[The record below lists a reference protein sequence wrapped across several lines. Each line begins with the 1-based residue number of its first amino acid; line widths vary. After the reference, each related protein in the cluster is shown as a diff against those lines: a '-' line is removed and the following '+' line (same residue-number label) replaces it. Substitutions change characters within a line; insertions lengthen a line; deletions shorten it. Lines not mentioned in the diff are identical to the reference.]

1 MLKCLLKKIKMKIT
15 LKLKIHFSFYNNC
28 LLQKFENYLIAK
40 SLQDLKKR
48 SKGWINRV
56 QMDNSNIHMI
66 YVLLDGVGDLPH
78 PDLDGKTPLE
88 AANTPT
94 LDKIASN
101 GTIGE
106 VISVGKGIAPESD
119 IAVFNMLGYKFEHA
133 DYAGRGVIEAIGVG
147 IDFKDGDLALRGNYS
162 TLDENEVITDRRAGR
177 HIEKEDAD
185 GIAKEL
191 EEKIQFSIPD
201 TKIVVAPTI
210 GHRVTV
216 RIRAPSKKLSSR
228 ITNTDPAYSNIGGMG
243 VAKAVGDFLKVEKC
257 LPLEDVEDAKITSNL
272 VNEFS
277 EQSINIMKN
286 SDINKKRKEQNKKQL
301 SCILL
306 RDAGNKYPDVPPIN
320 EKHEMKFSCIVDMP
334 VELGISEVLKMKAF
348 EAGGLTDYEEK
359 AKVAAK
365 AMETHNAIYVHLKG
379 PDEFGHDGD
388 AIGKMKNIEEID
400 QRFFKTLVENID
412 SSNVAIIISA
422 DHSTPCINKGHSD
435 DPVPVVVS
443 ADFIKND
450 GTTRMTEEQAKK
462 GSIGLLQGAEVVT
475 KSLELI
481 RSQIKPNH

>member
-1 MLKCLLKKIKMKIT
+1 
-15 LKLKIHFSFYNNC
+15 
-28 LLQKFENYLIAK
+28 
-40 SLQDLKKR
+40 
-48 SKGWINRV
+48 
-56 QMDNSNIHMI
+56 MDNSDVHMI

-88 AANTPT
+88 AANTPV

-101 GTIGE
+101 GAIGE

-119 IAVFNMLGYKFEHA
+119 IAVFNMLGYKFNHA

-147 IDFKDGDLALRGNYS
+147 IDFKDGDLALRGNFS
-162 TLDENEVITDRRAGR
+162 TLNDDDIIIDRRAGR

-185 GIAKEL
+185 GVAKEI
-191 EEKIQFSIPD
+191 EEKIKFSDPN
-201 TKIVVAPTI
+201 TSVVVSPTI

-216 RIRAPSKKLSSR
+216 RIRTNTQKLSSK

-243 VAKAVGDFLKVEKC
+243 VAKAVGDFLKIEKC
-257 LPLEDVEDAKITSNL
+257 LPIEENDDAKFTASL

-277 EQSINIMKN
+277 EQSINILKE
-286 SDINKKRKEQNKKQL
+286 SQINEKRRVADKKQL

-306 RDAGNKYPDVPPIN
+306 RDAGNKFPDVIPIN
-320 EKHEMKFSCIVDMP
+320 EKYGMKFSCIVDMP
-334 VELGISEVLKMKAF
+334 VELGISDVLEMKAF

-359 AKVAAK
+359 ARVAAK
-365 AMETHNAIYVHLKG
+365 AMETQNSIYVHLKG

-400 QRFFKTLVENID
+400 QRFFKTLVDNID
-412 SSNVAIIISA
+412 SSKVAIIISA

-443 ADFIKND
+443 GDFIKND

-462 GSIGLLQGAEVVT
+462 GSIGLLQGAEVVS

-481 RSQIKPNH
+481 KSQK

>member
-1 MLKCLLKKIKMKIT
+1 
-15 LKLKIHFSFYNNC
+15 
-28 LLQKFENYLIAK
+28 
-40 SLQDLKKR
+40 
-48 SKGWINRV
+48 
-56 QMDNSNIHMI
+56 MI

-88 AANTPT
+88 AANTPI
-94 LDKIASN
+94 LDKIAQN
-101 GTIGE
+101 GAIGE

-119 IAVFNMLGYKFEHA
+119 IAVFNMLGYKFHHS

-147 IDFKDGDLALRGNYS
+147 IDFKNGDLALRGNFS
-162 TLDENEVITDRRAGR
+162 TLNDEGAIIDRRAGR
-177 HIEKEDAD
+177 QIEKEDAE
-185 GIAKEL
+185 GIAKEI
-191 EEKIQFSIPD
+191 E
-201 TKIVVAPTI
+201 TKMKLTQPNSSVVVAPTI

-216 RIRAPSKKLSSR
+216 RIRTEGVNLSSE
-228 ITNTDPAYSNIGGMG
+228 ITNTDPAYARVAGMG
-243 VAKAVGDFLKVEKC
+243 VAKAVGDFMKIEKC
-257 LPLEDVEDAKITSNL
+257 LPLEDTENSKLTADL
-272 VNEFS
+272 VNEFT
-277 EQSINIMKN
+277 EQSLQIMKDSEIN
-286 SDINKKRKEQNKKQL
+286 QRRDQSNKKKL

-306 RDAGNKYPDVPPIN
+306 RDAGNKYPDVIPIN
-320 EKHEMKFSCIVDMP
+320 DKYSMNFSCIVDMP
-334 VELGISEVLKMKAF
+334 VELGISDVLKMKAF

-365 AMETHNAIYVHLKG
+365 AMETQNAIYVHLKG

-412 SSNVAIIISA
+412 SSKVAIVISA

-435 DPVPVVVS
+435 DPVPVLVS
-443 ADFIKND
+443 GDFIKKD

-475 KSLELI
+475 TALDLI
-481 RSQIKPNH
+481 KSQI

>member
-1 MLKCLLKKIKMKIT
+1 
-15 LKLKIHFSFYNNC
+15 
-28 LLQKFENYLIAK
+28 
-40 SLQDLKKR
+40 
-48 SKGWINRV
+48 
-56 QMDNSNIHMI
+56 MDNSDVHMI

-101 GTIGE
+101 GSIGE

-119 IAVFNMLGYKFEHA
+119 IAVFNMLGYKFKHA
-133 DYAGRGVIEAIGVG
+133 DYAGRGVIEAIGIG

-162 TLDENEVITDRRAGR
+162 TLDDEGVIIDRRAGR

-185 GIAKEL
+185 GVAKEI
-191 EEKIQFSIPD
+191 EEKIQLSSPD
-201 TKIVVAPTI
+201 VSVVVSPTI

-216 RIRAPSKKLSSR
+216 IIRKDSQKLSSR

-243 VAKAVGDFLKVEKC
+243 VAKAVGDFLKIEKC
-257 LPLEDVEDAKITSNL
+257 LPLEDDEESKFTADL

-277 EQSINIMKN
+277 EKSISIMKD
-286 SDINKKRKEQNKKQL
+286 SEINKKRQSENKKAL

-306 RDAGNKYPDVPPIN
+306 RDAGNKYPDVIPIN
-320 EKHEMKFSCIVDMP
+320 EKYGMNFSCIVDMP

-365 AMETHNAIYVHLKG
+365 AMETQNSIYVHLKG

-388 AIGKMKNIEEID
+388 AVGKMKNIEEID

-412 SSNVAIIISA
+412 SSKVAIIISA

-435 DPVPVVVS
+435 DPVPVIVS
-443 ADFIKND
+443 GDFIKND

-462 GSIGLLQGAEVVT
+462 GSIGLLQGAEVVS

-481 RSQIKPNH
+481 KSQI

>member
-1 MLKCLLKKIKMKIT
+1 
-15 LKLKIHFSFYNNC
+15 
-28 LLQKFENYLIAK
+28 
-40 SLQDLKKR
+40 
-48 SKGWINRV
+48 
-56 QMDNSNIHMI
+56 MI

-78 PDLDGKTPLE
+78 PDLDGKTPLQ

-119 IAVFNMLGYKFEHA
+119 IAVFNMLGYKFKHA
-133 DYAGRGVIEAIGVG
+133 DYVGRGVIEAIGVG
-147 IDFKDGDLALRGNYS
+147 IDFRDGDLALRGNYS
-162 TLDENEVITDRRAGR
+162 TLNDENVIIDRRAGR

-185 GIAKEL
+185 GIAKEI
-191 EEKIQFSIPD
+191 EENIKISSPD
-201 TKIVVAPTI
+201 ISVVVAPTI

-216 RIRAPSKKLSSR
+216 RIRKKSQKLSSR
-228 ITNTDPAYSNIGGMG
+228 ITNTDPAYINIGGMG
-243 VAKAVGDFLKVEKC
+243 VAKAVGDFLKIEKC
-257 LPLEDVEDAKITSNL
+257 LPLEDTEDSKFTANI

-277 EQSINIMKN
+277 EKSIEIMKN
-286 SDINKKRKEQNKKQL
+286 SQINKRRQNENKKQL

-306 RDAGNKYPDVPPIN
+306 RDAGNKYPDVIPIN
-320 EKHEMKFSCIVDMP
+320 EKYGMNFSCIVDMP

-365 AMETHNAIYVHLKG
+365 AMETQNSIYVHLKG

-412 SSNVAIIISA
+412 SSKVAIIISA

-435 DPVPVVVS
+435 DPVPVLVS
-443 ADFIKND
+443 GDFIKKD

-462 GSIGLLQGAEVVT
+462 GSMGLLQGADVVE
-475 KSLELI
+475 KALELI
-481 RSQIKPNH
+481 KSQI

>member
-1 MLKCLLKKIKMKIT
+1 
-15 LKLKIHFSFYNNC
+15 
-28 LLQKFENYLIAK
+28 
-40 SLQDLKKR
+40 
-48 SKGWINRV
+48 
-56 QMDNSNIHMI
+56 MDNSDIHMI

-94 LDKIASN
+94 LDKIARN
-101 GTIGE
+101 GAIGE

-119 IAVFNMLGYKFEHA
+119 IAVFNMLGYKFKHA
-133 DYAGRGVIEAIGVG
+133 DYVGRGVIEAIGVG
-147 IDFKDGDLALRGNYS
+147 IDFRDGDLALRGNYS
-162 TLDENEVITDRRAGR
+162 TLNDEDVIIDRRAGR

-185 GIAKEL
+185 GIAKEI
-191 EEKIQFSIPD
+191 EEKIRLSSPGISV
-201 TKIVVAPTI
+201 VVAPTI

-216 RIRAPSKKLSSR
+216 RIRKESQKLSSR
-228 ITNTDPAYSNIGGMG
+228 ITNTDPAYMNIGGMG
-243 VAKAVGDFLKVEKC
+243 VAKAVGDFLKIEKC
-257 LPLEDVEDAKITSNL
+257 LPLEDTEDSKFTANI

-277 EQSINIMKN
+277 EKSIEIMKN
-286 SDINKKRKEQNKKQL
+286 SQINKRRQGENKKQL

-306 RDAGNKYPDVPPIN
+306 RDAGNKYPDVIPIN
-320 EKHEMKFSCIVDMP
+320 EKYGMNFSCIVDMP

-359 AKVAAK
+359 ARVAAK
-365 AMETHNAIYVHLKG
+365 AMETQNSIYVHLKG

-412 SSNVAIIISA
+412 SSKVAIIISA

-435 DPVPVVVS
+435 DPVPILVS
-443 ADFIKND
+443 GDFIKKD

-462 GSIGLLQGAEVVT
+462 GSIGLLQGADVVE
-475 KSLELI
+475 KALELI
-481 RSQIKPNH
+481 KSQI

>member
-1 MLKCLLKKIKMKIT
+1 MQALKE
-15 LKLKIHFSFYNNC
+15 SF
-28 LLQKFENYLIAK
+28 
-40 SLQDLKKR
+40 
-48 SKGWINRV
+48 GTWIDRDIL
-56 QMDNSNIHMI
+56 DNSDVHMI

-101 GTIGE
+101 GSIGE

-119 IAVFNMLGYKFEHA
+119 IAVFNMLGYKFNHTE
-133 DYAGRGVIEAIGVG
+133 YVGRGVIEAIGIG
-147 IDFKDGDLALRGNYS
+147 IDFKDGDLALRGNFS
-162 TLDENEVITDRRAGR
+162 TLNEEGVIIDRRAGR
-177 HIEKEDAD
+177 QIEKEDTW
-185 GIAKEL
+185 GTAKEI
-191 EEKIQFSIPD
+191 EEKIKFSHPD
-201 TKIVVAPTI
+201 TSVVVSPTI

-216 RIRAPSKKLSSR
+216 RIRVNSQKLSAR

-243 VAKAVGDFLKVEKC
+243 VAKAVGDFLKIEKC
-257 LPLEDVEDAKITSNL
+257 LPLEGTEDSKFTANL

-277 EQSINIMKN
+277 EQTIDIMKE
-286 SDINKKRKEQNKKQL
+286 SKINKKRQEQNKKQL

-306 RDAGNKYPDVPPIN
+306 RDAGNKYPDVIPIN
-320 EKHEMKFSCIVDMP
+320 EKYAMKFSCIVDMP
-334 VELGISEVLKMKAF
+334 VELGISKVLKMKAF

-359 AKVAAK
+359 ARVAAK
-365 AMETHNAIYVHLKG
+365 AMETQNAIYVHLKG

-388 AIGKMKNIEEID
+388 AIGKTKNIEEID

-412 SSNVAIIISA
+412 SSKVTIIISA

-435 DPVPVVVS
+435 DPVPVLVS
-443 ADFIKND
+443 GDLIKND

-462 GSIGLLQGAEVVT
+462 GSIGLLQGAEVVP
-475 KSLELI
+475 KALELI
-481 RSQIKPNH
+481 KSQI

>member
-1 MLKCLLKKIKMKIT
+1 
-15 LKLKIHFSFYNNC
+15 
-28 LLQKFENYLIAK
+28 
-40 SLQDLKKR
+40 
-48 SKGWINRV
+48 
-56 QMDNSNIHMI
+56 MI

-101 GTIGE
+101 GAIGE

-119 IAVFNMLGYKFEHA
+119 IAVFNMLGYKFKHA
-133 DYAGRGVIEAIGVG
+133 DYAGRGVIEAIGIG
-147 IDFKDGDLALRGNYS
+147 IDFKNGDLALRGNYS
-162 TLDENEVITDRRAGR
+162 TLDDKQVIVDRRAGR

-185 GIAKEL
+185 GVAKEI
-191 EEKIQFSIPD
+191 EQKIKLSSPD
-201 TKIVVAPTI
+201 VSVVVAPTI

-216 RIRAPSKKLSSR
+216 RIRKESQKLSSR

-243 VAKAVGDFLKVEKC
+243 VAKAVGDFLKIEKC
-257 LPLEDVEDAKITSNL
+257 LPLEDTEDSKFTANL

-277 EQSINIMKN
+277 EKSIDIMKE
-286 SDINKKRKEQNKKQL
+286 SQINKKRQSENKKAL

-306 RDAGNKYPDVPPIN
+306 RDAGNKYPDVIPIN
-320 EKHEMKFSCIVDMP
+320 EKYGMNFSCIVDMP

-365 AMETHNAIYVHLKG
+365 AMETQNSIYVHLKG

-400 QRFFKTLVENID
+400 ERFFKTLVENID
-412 SSNVAIIISA
+412 SSKVAIIISA

-443 ADFIKND
+443 GDFIKKD

-462 GSIGLLQGAEVVT
+462 GSIGLLQGAEVVS

-481 RSQIKPNH
+481 KSQI